1 MYTRCP
7 ECNTLF
13 NITAKQLAVA
23 QGIVRCGQ
31 CLHVFSALEYL
42 FDHASSRSQ
51 DSGAETPAAEHAP
64 DTPKSQDVAETYV
77 STHTNDQAPGSPLSV
92 ADTEATEDHDVLT
105 EEPSPEASA
114 DYVAIP
120 LYTSDNRPQPP
131 TARADFSQFLA
142 EPGEEITDR
151 DYLGDNIP
159 AQTEKKT
166 AAALPSA
173 DEAAATDTGVTAPAM
188 ATAAKDKEINAKEII
203 IEEITRR
210 SKKRKNRGMTS
221 TLTWS
226 AVIFALLLLLAGQYA
241 YFLRADLAR
250 YPELRPWIE
259 KLCTIAQC
267 DIPLQR
273 DLAAIKI
280 TDRDVRVH
288 PEIPGALLVNAI
300 LVNEAEF
307 AQPFPTVE
315 ITLSSMEQ
323 ARISSRRFKPNE
335 YLDKKIDIAK
345 GMPPHQAILMKL
357 ELTDPGK
364 DVVNFEFEFY

>member
-1 MYTRCP
+1 
-7 ECNTLF
+7 
-13 NITAKQLAVA
+13 
-23 QGIVRCGQ
+23 
-31 CLHVFSALEYL
+31 
-42 FDHASSRSQ
+42 
-51 DSGAETPAAEHAP
+51 
-64 DTPKSQDVAETYV
+64 
-77 STHTNDQAPGSPLSV
+77 
-92 ADTEATEDHDVLT
+92 
-105 EEPSPEASA
+105 
-114 DYVAIP
+114 
-120 LYTSDNRPQPP
+120 
-131 TARADFSQFLA
+131 
-142 EPGEEITDR
+142 
-151 DYLGDNIP
+151 
-159 AQTEKKT
+159 
-166 AAALPSA
+166 
-173 DEAAATDTGVTAPAM
+173 M